1 MRRHSICSLLF
12 LFSLIALLGE
22 AVADKLPKLPT
33 VELTAPIHFLTPG
46 GEDVLLPAGSY
57 HIEPAEAWLKLLPSG
72 GARSAMVLIEAS
84 QGRHEE
90 QLSKAF
96 VLAEPDE
103 TDADIFHLAVLLPD
117 GTGLEAVGS
126 TSGIR
131 TRRAQLTFLQKRTRK
146 STTRQKQQRRTARQ
160 PLKLTT
166 QDSAIEREINR
177 LQTLMRQGPQAVPDK
192 QTVISAQAQQRDRAL
207 VQNLL
212 ELRKLIQH
220 PSQDL
225 SGSDTSPAQDQAIDQ
240 EIVRLQT
247 LMRKGPNTVPDKQTV
262 ISPQAQQR
270 DRALVQSLL
279 ELRKLL
285 QLEDTVKS
293 P

>member
-1 MRRHSICSLLF
+1 MRKDSICSLLV
-12 LFSLIALLGE
+12 LFSLITLPGNAI
-22 AVADKLPKLPT
+22 ADTLPELPT
-33 VELTAPIHFLTPG
+33 VELTSPIHFLTPG
-46 GEDVLLPAGSY
+46 GEDVTVPVGTY
-57 HIEPAEAWLKLLPSG
+57 HIEATDSWLKLLPAG
-72 GARSAMVLIEAS
+72 GARSAMVLIEAI
-84 QGRHEE
+84 QGHHKESLTE
-90 QLSKAF
+90 AF

-103 TDADIFHLAVLLPD
+103 TDADRFHLAVLRPD

-131 TRRAQLTFLQKRTRK
+131 TRKARLTFLQRRPLKSPTQPRRK
-146 STTRQKQQRRTARQ
+146 ARQ
-160 PLKLTT
+160 PSKLATE
-166 QDSAIEREINR
+166 DSAIERELNR

-212 ELRKLIQH
+212 ELRTLIQH

-225 SGSDTSPAQDQAIDQ
+225 PGHETSPARDPAIDQ

-247 LMRKGPNTVPDKQTV
+247 LMRQGPQAVPDKQTV
-262 ISPQAQQR
+262 VSAPAQRR
-270 DRALVQSLL
+270 DDKLAQDVLK
-279 ELRKLL
+279 LRKLL
-285 QLEDTVKS
+285 QQKGNVKR